1 METFIKFQH
10 QISRKYFLV
19 MIKLLKKYRSLIVA
33 IFVLAPLLFWFSYS
47 ELGQLVGEK
56 EIPTQDY
63 CEIIKITKA
72 ETGKVSISDL
82 FKLKVDK
89 SISLPYVDETYIQI
103 TSFTKLDIE
112 HFRSPQKTTEIYL
125 FNRSF
130 LI

>member
-1 METFIKFQH
+1 
-10 QISRKYFLV
+10 
-19 MIKLLKKYRSLIVA
+19 MIKHLIKYRALIAA
-33 IFVLAPLLFWFSYS
+33 IFVLAPLIFWFSYS

-56 EIPTQDY
+56 GNAAAQDY
-63 CEIIKITKA
+63 CEIVKVTKA
-72 ETGKVSISDL
+72 ETGKIALNNLVN
-82 FKLKVDK
+82 LKVDK
-89 SISLPYVDETYIQI
+89 SICLPYIDETRIQN